1 MNEEYRKRKKVDS
14 LIKAINK
21 KATRRWRIMEICG
34 GQTHSI
40 IKNGIEENL
49 SSCVE
54 FIHDPECPVCI
65 SPSAK
70 IDKIINLYQK
80 QNTIILTF
88 GDMVRVHGNYIS
100 LSEAKTNGN
109 DIRIVYSPLD
119 SLKIAKENPNKEVVF
134 FAIGFETTMPLYSVL
149 LLSAEKMKLNNLTIL
164 SSLYSV
170 TGILDSLFHEN
181 EISPDGILAAG
192 HVCAVTGYE
201 KYYSFQQKYN
211 LPICITGFEPLDI
224 LFGVYRIVEMLENGV
239 SDVVNEYSRVVSKES
254 NAIVAAMLD
263 TVFDI
268 SDQDLRGFGKII
280 NGGYKIKERFEHFNA
295 CYRFR
300 NEMIVNNHEE
310 TDCIAAKIMCGK
322 HTPLQCHL
330 FGNECTP

>member
-54 FIHDPECPVCI
+54 FIHGPGCPVCI
-65 SPSAK
+65 TPSEK
-70 IDKIINLYQK
+70 IDKIINLSQK

-109 DIRIVYSPLD
+109 DIRIVYSPLA

-181 EISPDGILAAG
+181 EICPDGILAAG
-192 HVCAVTGYE
+192 HV
-201 KYYSFQQKYN
+201 
-211 LPICITGFEPLDI
+211 
-224 LFGVYRIVEMLENGV
+224 
-239 SDVVNEYSRVVSKES
+239 
-254 NAIVAAMLD
+254 
-263 TVFDI
+263 
-268 SDQDLRGFGKII
+268 
-280 NGGYKIKERFEHFNA
+280 
-295 CYRFR
+295 
-300 NEMIVNNHEE
+300 
-310 TDCIAAKIMCGK
+310 
-322 HTPLQCHL
+322 
-330 FGNECTP
+330 